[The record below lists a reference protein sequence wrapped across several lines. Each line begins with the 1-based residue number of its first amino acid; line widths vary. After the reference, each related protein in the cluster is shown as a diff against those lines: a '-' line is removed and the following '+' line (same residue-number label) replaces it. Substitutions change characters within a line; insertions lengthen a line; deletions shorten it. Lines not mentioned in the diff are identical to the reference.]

1 MTWLLLRRFLVE
13 HTRDR
18 ATLVVLV
25 LVPVVFVLGAAPA
38 LADAARLLGGAGDR
52 PAVEV
57 ATAGW
62 AAAFVAGVATYL
74 QAVDSREPDRRLALA
89 GARLRQLTVARLLDR
104 MILSAVAVA
113 AAVAVGTLAI
123 RLRVDQPARVAL
135 GTFLAALA
143 YLGVGAV
150 VAAFVRV
157 PVNGTVLIL
166 FVWIVDVFFGPSLS
180 RAEGPALRVMPL
192 HFITQWAIGT
202 PSGHAGRAGD
212 LALALTWVVASLAVT
227 ALSVVTAARP
237 YRRRSRS
244 VPGSAS
250 AQLRGAVTVA
260 WHELRRNP
268 VLWVLLVVV
277 PAVFVLLSDAI
288 TPHGATPV
296 LVVEGGRRITETFD
310 PARIHAG
317 TMAPIAVAS
326 LAALVGVFLSV
337 DSGPADPRLVV
348 SGMRPGA
355 VAAARG
361 IVVAAASAAVTAVT
375 LTVTAAVF
383 DPPQWAVY
391 AAANLVLALVYAAL
405 GALVGP
411 LLGHVV
417 GVFVAFLGPF
427 LDVGLMQS
435 PMLRAEPAAWARAL
449 PGYGPVRM
457 VVDAGLTSTF
467 DTGTALAVALAWLA
481 GLAAL
486 SGFALHHRL
495 RSRMQNAFI
504 TS

>member
-18 ATLVVLV
+18 ATPVVLV

-104 MILSAVAVA
+104 VILSGVA
-113 AAVAVGTLAI
+113 AAVAVGTLTL

-180 RAEGPALRVMPL
+180 RADNPALRVMPL
-192 HFITQWAIGT
+192 HFVTQWAIGT

-227 ALSVVTAARP
+227 ALSVVIAARP

-296 LVVEGGRRITETFD
+296 LVLEGGRRITETFD

-337 DSGPADPRLVV
+337 DSGPADRRLVV

-383 DPPQWAVY
+383 DPPQWALY

-467 DTGTALAVALAWLA
+467 DTGTALAVALAWMA

-486 SGFALHHRL
+486 SGFALRHQL
-495 RSRMQNAFI
+495 RSRMRNAFI